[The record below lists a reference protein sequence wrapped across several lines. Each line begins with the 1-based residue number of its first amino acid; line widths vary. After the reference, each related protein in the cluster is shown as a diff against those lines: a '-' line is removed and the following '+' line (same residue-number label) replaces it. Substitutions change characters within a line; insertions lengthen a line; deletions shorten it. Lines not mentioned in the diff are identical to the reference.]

1 MAVRNTQFFVEL
13 LLIGPEPDEFTHI
26 STGILGFSGIALSA
40 SPVDSFF
47 YTFDGGFGLNGE
59 FDTNLDPSISFEGYL
74 SLFSG
79 DYNLEIYASSYEF
92 EADGSLSILNL
103 PTPYST
109 SFVFHGAGYVR
120 LTGNLFVK
128 QFFGFIFNGAIAI
141 SNVLASLTI
150 SNPPFAFNWKIRRR
164 DIKSVSFAWATT
176 TGRLNY
182 FYRVTGKVRRP
193 IYRPITI
200 PNYGRYASVVLLH
213 AASVSE
219 VCRKL
224 KARNF
229 IHPIYKI
236 EQYTNNLNPDVA
248 YTELTDV
255 TPTYR
260 LLPCAEFFVDFD
272 LVVSMVASSYAIAAL
287 LPFEATGG
295 LNING
300 IGNCNIGVSYI
311 SQGFNSISGEADFS
325 IGF

>member
-13 LLIGPEPDEFTHI
+13 LLIGPAPDEFTHI
-26 STGILGFSGIALSA
+26 STGIIGLSGIAPSA
-40 SPVDSFF
+40 SPLDSFF
-47 YTFDGGFGLNGE
+47 CIFEGGFYLNGE
-59 FDTNLDPSISFEGYL
+59 VEGGTNSDLFLGGSILLLGGY
-74 SLFSG
+74 
-79 DYNLEIYASSYEF
+79 DLEIFSSAYEF
-92 EADGSLSILNL
+92 ESSGSLSISNFIE
-103 PTPYST
+103 SDF
-109 SFVFHGAGYVR
+109 SFVSYG
-120 LTGNLFVK
+120 TGKIALASGIILKSNVKLFSS
-128 QFFGFIFNGAIAI
+128 GLISI

-150 SNPPFAFNWKIRRR
+150 SSPPFAFNWRIRRR
-164 DIKSVSFAWATT
+164 DIRIASFAWATT
-176 TGRLNY
+176 TGRVNY

-200 PNYGRYASVVLLH
+200 PNYGSSASVVLLH
-213 AASVSE
+213 ASSVGE

-224 KARNF
+224 RARNF

-260 LLPCAEFFVDFD
+260 LLPCAEFFIDFD
-272 LVVSMVASSYAIAAL
+272 LVVSMVAASYAIISL
-287 LPFEATGG
+287 LPPETTGG

-311 SQGFNSISGEADFS
+311 SQGFNSISGEVDFS